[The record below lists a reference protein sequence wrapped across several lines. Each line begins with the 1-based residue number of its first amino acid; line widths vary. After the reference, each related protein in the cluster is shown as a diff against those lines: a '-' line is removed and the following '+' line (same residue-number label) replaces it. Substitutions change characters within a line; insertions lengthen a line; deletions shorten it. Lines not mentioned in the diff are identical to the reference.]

1 VRALSLLALQALRVR
16 PANLFEISDASSD
29 EESPKPAAV
38 SAGAPALAPA
48 VPVKKSRFADE
59 DASDDDAKDD
69 WDVSSDED
77 TPAKPAAVVGSM
89 RNKGSTKQKIAAKEA
104 EERKKLEELE
114 DQVRSAFLLSRKQFW
129 LPCIVLTIASA
140 GT

>member
-1 VRALSLLALQALRVR
+1 
-16 PANLFEISDASSD
+16 
-29 EESPKPAAV
+29 
-38 SAGAPALAPA
+38 

-77 TPAKPAAVVGSM
+77 APAKPAAVVGSM

-104 EERKKLEELE
+104 EERKRLEALEEE
-114 DQVRSAFLLSRKQFW
+114 VRFLFSALSSFLSWSSPHAHLFP
-129 LPCIVLTIASA
+129 L
-140 GT
+140 